1 MKIITYVRMAVSGLA
16 FLTAAAAPAVA
27 QDAKSPI
34 RIGVL
39 SDMSGHLADMSGPG
53 TVQAVKMAVADFG
66 GTVLGRPVEVVSADH
81 LNKPDIGLAIARKW
95 FDADNV
101 GLVLDVN
108 NSSLALAVQ
117 SLAREKNKIVVYGGA
132 FASDLTG
139 TACSPNGMA
148 WVTDTYAQTHPL
160 AVQFVKSG
168 LKTWYALT
176 PDYAF
181 GIAAQRD
188 VQNAVTAAGGNFLGA
203 ARVPSPI
210 SDTSSFI
217 LQAQASNASV
227 VELLQG
233 GDDLQGVIKTA
244 HEFGLGL
251 AGGTHLSAFIL
262 WVSDVRGLGLEAA
275 QGISTVNA
283 FYWDQ
288 DDATRAWSKRYFDVT
303 HREPEAVQAAMYSA
317 AKHYLEAIRDAGTD
331 DTTKVL
337 AKMHE
342 TPVNDFMT
350 HNAHILPTG
359 RVARELYI
367 FEVKKPAESKGPW
380 DVFKQVAEIPADQT
394 IRPASEGS
402 CPLAKN

>member
-168 LKTWYALT
+168 LK
-176 PDYAF
+176 P
-181 GIAAQRD
+181 GM
-188 VQNAVTAAGGNFLGA
+188 
-203 ARVPSPI
+203 P
-210 SDTSSFI
+210 
-217 LQAQASNASV
+217 
-227 VELLQG
+227 
-233 GDDLQGVIKTA
+233 
-244 HEFGLGL
+244 
-251 AGGTHLSAFIL
+251 
-262 WVSDVRGLGLEAA
+262 
-275 QGISTVNA
+275 
-283 FYWDQ
+283 
-288 DDATRAWSKRYFDVT
+288 
-303 HREPEAVQAAMYSA
+303 
-317 AKHYLEAIRDAGTD
+317 
-331 DTTKVL
+331 
-337 AKMHE
+337 
-342 TPVNDFMT
+342 
-350 HNAHILPTG
+350 
-359 RVARELYI
+359 
-367 FEVKKPAESKGPW
+367 
-380 DVFKQVAEIPADQT
+380 
-394 IRPASEGS
+394 
-402 CPLAKN
+402 